1 MFISKCVFGYL
12 GHESAV
18 RTPGV
23 VIRSLSDLRL
33 HLGVVHDHIGPVE
46 REEEGVE
53 RGRGWR
59 EGGRYW
65 ITA

>member
-33 HLGVVHDHIGPVE
+33 HLGVVHDHIGPV
-46 REEEGVE
+46 REGGGGGGEGEGVE
-53 RGRGWR
+53 
-59 EGGRYW
+59 GGG
-65 ITA
+65 